1 MARCGQ
7 GEERSDPV
15 FLPEENV
22 RPRLQLFGD
31 AAADRGSRFPRI
43 RGEISGQKTRIP
55 FRDEDGNIGERLFEG
70 VKGACV
76 IGMGMGQNDPDDRFS
91 DRAGLPQNQ
100 NPLGAAGKRR
110 VNQCQ
115 TVLFLHQVT
124 VDGKDAGQ
132 ELHG

>member
-22 RPRLQLFGD
+22 RPRLQPLGD

-55 FRDEDGNIGERLFEG
+55 FRAEDGNIGERLMAG
-70 VKGACV
+70 VKGAC
-76 IGMGMGQNDPDDRFS
+76 GSGLGRGQNDPDDRVS
-91 DRAGLPQNQ
+91 DRAGRPQ

-124 VDGKDAGQ
+124 VDGKGAGQ